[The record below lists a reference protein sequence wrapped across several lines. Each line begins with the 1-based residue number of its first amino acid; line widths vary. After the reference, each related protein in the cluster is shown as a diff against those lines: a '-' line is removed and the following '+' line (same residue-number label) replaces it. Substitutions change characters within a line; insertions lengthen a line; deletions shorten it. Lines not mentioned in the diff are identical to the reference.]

1 MVLDHLLSADRI
13 AILAEPGDRD
23 VVLDAAARL
32 LGNAA
37 PGATA
42 AIGASLRSREQLAAT
57 AIGDGV
63 AIPHG
68 RCAAVSEVRAA
79 FLRLSRPVDFGAGD
93 GRPVDLVLALA
104 VPEQQV
110 QQHLELLAEL
120 ATQFGDPA
128 FRGCLRNAPDLG
140 ELRRFLLDGSRHQVF
155 RGAVA

>member
-1 MVLDHLLSADRI
+1 MTLDQLLSADRI
-13 AILAEPGDRD
+13 AILVEPVDRD

-57 AIGDGV
+57 AIGHGV

-68 RCAAVSEVRAA
+68 RCDAVSEVRAA
-79 FLRLSRPVDFGAGD
+79 FLRLSRPVDLDAGD
-93 GRPVDLVLALA
+93 GRSVDLVLAL
-104 VPEQQV
+104 VLPEQHTR
-110 QQHLELLAEL
+110 QHLDLLAEV
-120 ATQFGDPA
+120 ATQFDDPA
-128 FRGCLRNAPDLG
+128 FRGCLRSAPDLG

-155 RGAVA
+155 DGVVA